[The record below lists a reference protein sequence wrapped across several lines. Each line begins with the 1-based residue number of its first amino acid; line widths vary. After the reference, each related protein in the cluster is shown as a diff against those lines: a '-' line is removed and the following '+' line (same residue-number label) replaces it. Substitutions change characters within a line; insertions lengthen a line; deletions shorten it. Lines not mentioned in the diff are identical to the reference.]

1 MAPQDALGQ
10 RRAARPLIPPA
21 LVWLYHSLAI
31 NNPVPPAKQGY
42 PAPREGTP
50 YMMPAAPLG
59 GPLCLTP
66 AAHGLGAAHAGPCC
80 VPSGL

>member
-1 MAPQDALGQ
+1 MAPRDALGQ

-21 LVWLYHSLAI
+21 LVWLGHSLAI
-31 NNPVPPAKQGY
+31 NNPAPSAKQGY

-50 YMMPAAPLG
+50 YMLPAAPQG

-66 AAHGLGAAHAGPCC
+66 AARVFGAAHAGPHCA
-80 VPSGL
+80 PSGM